1 MLEITD
7 LTKRFKNKVAVDD
20 VSFRVRPGEVLGYL
34 GPNGAGKS
42 TTVKMLTGLLPPT
55 NGNIYYQGQNIQSCL
70 VEYKKVLGYVPEEPQ
85 LYPYLTGWEYLL
97 LVGRLRG
104 MAEEPMKNRINDL
117 LALFKIHPA
126 RHMPLSAY
134 SKGMK
139 QKVLIIAA
147 LFHDPQII
155 ILDEPL
161 SGLDVTT
168 SLIIRYLVDEL
179 SALGKIIFYS
189 SHVLEIVEKL
199 CSRVV
204 ILHQGKIVANDSV
217 ASLRQMMQLP
227 SLEEIFTQLA
237 VREDPQQTA
246 RDIAAAVLV

>member
-1 MLEITD
+1 MLEITN
-7 LTKRFKNKVAVDD
+7 LTKRFRNKVAVDD
-20 VSFRVRPGEVLGYL
+20 VSFFVRPGEVLGYL

-55 NGNIYYQGQNIQSCL
+55 NGNIHFQGNNIQSCL
-70 VEYKKVLGYVPEEPQ
+70 WDYKKILGYVPEEPQ
-85 LYPYLTGWEYLL
+85 LYPYLTGWEYLQ

-104 MAEEPMKNRINDL
+104 VPEGQLKNRMNDL
-117 LALFKIHPA
+117 LSLFKIHPA
-126 RHMPLSAY
+126 RYMPLSAY

-147 LFHDPQII
+147 LLHDPEII
-155 ILDEPL
+155 VFDEPL

-168 SLIIRYLVDEL
+168 ALIIRHLVDL
-179 SALGKIIFYS
+179 LAALGKIIFYS

-217 ASLRQMMQLP
+217 ATLRQLMQLP

-237 VREDPQQTA
+237 VKEDTQKTA
-246 RDIAAAVLV
+246 QDIVAAVLA

>member
-1 MLEITD
+1 MLEITN
-7 LTKRFKNKVAVDD
+7 LTKKFRSKVAVED
-20 VSFRVRPGEVLGYL
+20 VSFLLRPGEVLGYL

-42 TTVKMLTGLLPPT
+42 TTVKMLAGLLPPSS
-55 NGNIYYQGQNIQSCL
+55 GQIYFQGRNIQSCL
-70 VEYKKVLGYVPEEPQ
+70 SDYKRILGYVPEEPQ
-85 LYPYLTGWEYLL
+85 LYPYLTGWEYLQ

-104 MAEEPMKNRINDL
+104 IAEQPLQNRINDL

-126 RHMPLSAY
+126 RYMPLSSY

-147 LFHDPQII
+147 LFHDPEII
-155 ILDEPL
+155 IFDELL

-168 SLIIRYLVDEL
+168 ALVLRHLVDEL

-189 SHVLEIVEKL
+189 SHVLEVVEKL

-217 ASLRQMMQLP
+217 SNLRHILQLP

-237 VREDPQQTA
+237 VKEDPQETA
-246 RDIAAAVLV
+246 RDIAAVVLA